1 MRNHLMK
8 KASSADSFD
17 LSISD
22 LMAALCCVFLLF
34 LAISSI
40 EMTKQKERYEIK
52 NGRAGEYIMKQ
63 RELKEVLSAEFKED
77 FERWNAYITDD
88 LTIHFRDI
96 NVLFE
101 PNDDVV
107 RQKLK
112 VILDSLF
119 PRLIDIISDD
129 RFRDDILEIRIEG
142 HTAPISYDSLNRLSI
157 SQEESFKRGMV
168 TSHNRT
174 TNVLFYCLENT
185 KLTKDTIGD
194 MDAHDWIR
202 KHLVAIS
209 YSDSLPVYKA
219 GTNEIDL
226 ESSRRV
232 EIKIRTK
239 AEDAIY
245 EINDLE

>member
-1 MRNHLMK
+1 MRNRLVK
-8 KASSADSFD
+8 KTNSSSSFD

-22 LMAALCCVFLLF
+22 LMAALCCIFLLF
-34 LAISSI
+34 LAITSI
-40 EMTKQKERYEIK
+40 ELTNQKKKYEVK

-63 RELKEVLSAEFKED
+63 KELKKALDAEFEDD
-77 FERWNAYITDD
+77 FEKWNAYISDD

-101 PNDDVV
+101 PNDDMV
-107 RQKLK
+107 RENLK

-119 PRLIDIISDD
+119 PRLIEIISND

-142 HTAPISYDSLNRLSI
+142 HTATINYDTIKQVEVSK
-157 SQEESFKRGMV
+157 EDSFKRGML

-174 TNVLFYCLENT
+174 NNVLFYCLENT
-185 KLTKDTIGD
+185 ELKSDKIGN
-194 MDAHDWIR
+194 MDAYEWVR
-202 KHLVAIS
+202 KHMVTIS
-209 YSDSLPVYKA
+209 YSDSLPIYKE
-219 GTNEIDL
+219 GTDEEDYIA
-226 ESSRRV
+226 SRRV